1 MTQIE
6 LEALQVQIIK
16 DKTIIRVLEKVE
28 KLLDKEII
36 YNKQLLNVDKLVED
50 KAKEKLVVDENL
62 LRKWGMI

>member
-50 KAKEKLVVDENL
+50 KAKEKLAVDENL

>member
-28 KLLDKEII
+28 KVLDKEII